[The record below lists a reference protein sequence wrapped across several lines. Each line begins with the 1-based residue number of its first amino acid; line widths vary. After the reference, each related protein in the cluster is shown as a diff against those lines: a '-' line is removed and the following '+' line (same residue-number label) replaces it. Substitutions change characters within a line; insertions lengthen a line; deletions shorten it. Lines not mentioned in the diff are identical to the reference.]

1 LFSLEDLAA
10 CKDIFAFSIHC
21 FIHGGGWGGEP
32 YFHNTFFFF
41 NEPPEPLKWTGSQ
54 KTETISAHGQRIKD
68 KRKRPF
74 GEGQAAIG
82 MGSVSP

>member
-1 LFSLEDLAA
+1 MA
-10 CKDIFAFSIHC
+10 
-21 FIHGGGWGGEP
+21 GGGGENP
-32 YFHNTFFFF
+32 TFIILFFFF